1 MNYNTRPEFHHDSE
15 FILATIRKRFVAL
28 LIDGLVLIIIY
39 FCILILFSLLNMNIS
54 EINVHSIFDVEIK
67 MNNAHSFLITFLKFL
82 FGLLPTLYFAISF
95 YFWKGQT
102 VGKYF
107 LRIRVLSLYH
117 EHLGLWHCIERSL
130 GYFASALEF
139 GFGYIQAFWNP
150 NRMTLHDKIGETI
163 VIELHVKKHR

>member
-82 FGLLPTLYFAISF
+82 FGLLPTLYFAQD
-95 YFWKGQT
+95 KGT
-102 VGKYF
+102 FFV
-107 LRIRVLSLYH
+107 
-117 EHLGLWHCIERSL
+117 
-130 GYFASALEF
+130 
-139 GFGYIQAFWNP
+139 P
-150 NRMTLHDKIGETI
+150 
-163 VIELHVKKHR
+163 

>member
-130 GYFASALEF
+130 GYYASVLEF